1 MSNFQSCVQ
10 RKVKDGSVS
19 ITIVK
24 SNKSYKTFNH
34 LLFSRS
40 WFILSIEQNDG
51 EY

>member
-10 RKVKDGSVS
+10 RKVQDGSVS
-19 ITIVK
+19 ITIVTSK
-24 SNKSYKTFNH
+24 KSYKTFNH
-34 LLFSRS
+34 QLFLCS